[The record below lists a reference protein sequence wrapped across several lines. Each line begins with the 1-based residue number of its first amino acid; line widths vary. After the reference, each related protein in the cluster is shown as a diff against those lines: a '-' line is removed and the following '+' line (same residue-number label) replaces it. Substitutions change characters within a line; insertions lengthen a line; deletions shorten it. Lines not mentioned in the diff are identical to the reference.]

1 MAWGRLGAAAAPGRP
16 PDGAAAAGGGR
27 GRGHDGHRADA
38 PARHA
43 APAPRAAGLR
53 APGSA
58 LHLVSGGWQAL
69 GTQFV
74 SAGAT
79 TLLEAQ
85 QAGRRRRAGHLS
97 RLQWRLRCPLQRSRA
112 AFLPGQARKL
122 RGRPAPRTAGSCARR
137 KRKQGA
143 LALPRRSGAAEDAR
157 GAARLAASSQAGAAA
172 RLAAAQRERAA
183 LAETLQAGPG
193 RVTSARSCRRC

>member
-122 RGRPAPRTAGSCARR
+122 RGRPAPRAAGSCARR
-137 KRKQGA
+137 KRRQGA
-143 LALPRRSGAAEDAR
+143 LALPRRSARPGAQACGPAAR
-157 GAARLAASSQAGAAA
+157 GSCAR
-172 RLAAAQRERAA
+172 RALEGFTRA
-183 LAETLQAGPG
+183 C
-193 RVTSARSCRRC
+193 CRRWRASRRTPPSTLRRTTA